1 MEIKNMAAVASTGTN
16 SETKRATQKNEKF
29 VGRDFFS
36 PSSFA
41 KTKRWS
47 CRKMRK
53 GIVGVEGVNKNL
65 GGEKKKK

>member
-1 MEIKNMAAVASTGTN
+1 MTSRHETKN
-16 SETKRATQKNEKF
+16 ETKRATQKNESLLE
-29 VGRDFFS
+29 GIFFS

-53 GIVGVEGVNKNL
+53 GIVELESVNTQKIRR
-65 GGEKKKK
+65 